1 MYDKVLEAFLELK
14 ELMNRK
20 KEAIIHKKLDELASV
35 DESTIILNEKISKF
49 DLEKMRS
56 TFSDKEKEEL
66 KNLGQEIKM
75 LQENNEILIKYS
87 INVIN
92 NTLSGILNIAANNKT
107 SYDANGQGCSSSETL
122 DISSITEEA

>member
-1 MYDKVLEAFLELK
+1 MYNEVLEAFLELK
-14 ELMNRK
+14 ELMSRK
-20 KEAIIHKKLDELASV
+20 KDAIIHKKLDELAAI

-49 DLEKMRS
+49 DPEKMRS
-56 TFSDKEKEEL
+56 TLSDKEKEEL

-92 NTLSGILNIAANNKT
+92 NTLSGILNIAANDK
-107 SYDANGQGCSSSETL
+107 SLYDSTGQGCTGSETL